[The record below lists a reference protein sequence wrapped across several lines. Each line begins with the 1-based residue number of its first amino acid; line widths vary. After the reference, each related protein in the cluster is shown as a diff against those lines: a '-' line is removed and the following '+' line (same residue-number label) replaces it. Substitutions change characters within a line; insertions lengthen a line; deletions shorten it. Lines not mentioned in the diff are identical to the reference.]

1 LRIFVA
7 AFLFNGIHSRV
18 FDVMATSKRDQPM
31 LPTRRSGVG
40 AEPFSEAELDALEAA
55 HPEGLGVQQIVDT
68 FVEKG
73 ERLTEATFRKYVQL
87 GLLPRSR
94 RVGRKGKHRGSQGL
108 YPATAIRQLV
118 HLRQLMGLG
127 FTIEEIQREFLFVR
141 GDIEA
146 LGRQM
151 ARVYAA
157 FESAFKVKRSAAD
170 PADSVKRSAADPAD
184 SVKRSAAD
192 PADSVKKSAVD
203 PADSVKK
210 SAVDPA
216 DSVKKS
222 TSNVGETL
230 LVRQLEEAQ
239 AVGEDLLQ
247 KLEDME
253 RRLTMNARMSRAAL

>member
-1 LRIFVA
+1 
-7 AFLFNGIHSRV
+7 
-18 FDVMATSKRDQPM
+18 MATSKRDQPM
-31 LPTRRSGVG
+31 LSTRRSGAG

-157 FESAFKVKRSAAD
+157 FESAFKVRKSAAD
-170 PADSVKRSAADPAD
+170 PAN
-184 SVKRSAAD
+184 
-192 PADSVKKSAVD
+192 
-203 PADSVKK
+203 
-210 SAVDPA
+210 
-216 DSVKKS
+216 SVKKS